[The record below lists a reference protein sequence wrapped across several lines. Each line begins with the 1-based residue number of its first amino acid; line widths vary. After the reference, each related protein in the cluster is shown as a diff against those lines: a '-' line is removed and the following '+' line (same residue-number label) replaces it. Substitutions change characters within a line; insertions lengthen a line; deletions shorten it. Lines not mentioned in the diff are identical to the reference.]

1 MFQLLFPLHFS
12 FPSLVTCCAGLPS
25 QEFDGQALEGISHFY
40 GMGGSDNAEKVQSTN
55 RRCFWHSF
63 LWQTLPKLL
72 LHCLPRA
79 EKSLMA
85 GLREVGGK
93 GPFGF
98 AAQEGLCCFA
108 LVRVCEQCW
117 EPLPG
122 GDVVCVLWARDSLSI
137 HLQEMVHNDELW
149 KSQLRIAP
157 VLGRREGHLH
167 LQQHHSASFIRSAF
181 QMFRA
186 EAPDFLI

>member
-12 FPSLVTCCAGLPS
+12 FPALVTCCAGLPS

-40 GMGGSDNAEKVQSTN
+40 GVGGSDNAEKVQSTT

-63 LWQTLPKLL
+63 LWRTLPKLL

-108 LVRVCEQCW
+108 WVR
-117 EPLPG
+117 
-122 GDVVCVLWARDSLSI
+122 LWAVLRAVLSLCQGESS
-137 HLQEMVHNDELW
+137 LVQ
-149 KSQLRIAP
+149 QCF
-157 VLGRREGHLH
+157 RRWVPLTKLMFSFVPQG
-167 LQQHHSASFIRSAF
+167 QHFASVV
-181 QMFRA
+181 
-186 EAPDFLI
+186 